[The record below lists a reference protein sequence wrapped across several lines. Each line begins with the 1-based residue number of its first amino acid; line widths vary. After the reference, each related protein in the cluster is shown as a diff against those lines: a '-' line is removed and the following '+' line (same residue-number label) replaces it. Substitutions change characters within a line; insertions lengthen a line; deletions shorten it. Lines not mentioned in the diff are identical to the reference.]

1 MDASSISEDAPLE
14 MKLQYSMLPWLV
26 DMHIFGACGSD
37 TMDEAGT
44 KLQ

>member
-1 MDASSISEDAPLE
+1 MDASSISDAPLE
-14 MKLQYSMLPWLV
+14 LKLQYSMLPWLV
-26 DMHIFGACGSD
+26 DMHIFGACDSD